1 MRRFRKA
8 EALFHY
14 TILITV
20 VALGLATM
28 HTYLRR
34 GIQAKVKDLTDHV
47 ISDSQLAS
55 LNDPITEKSTVNVNS
70 THDFE
75 KVEGVGGMGQINTLS
90 SYTQEMEH
98 EVESLD
104 QIDYGLAVPSGV
116 DNPEATLLEDGGGLV
131 SGGSS

>member
-34 GIQAKVKDLTDHV
+34 GIQAK
-47 ISDSQLAS
+47 SEG
-55 LNDPITEKSTVNVNS
+55 LN
-70 THDFE
+70 
-75 KVEGVGGMGQINTLS
+75 
-90 SYTQEMEH
+90 
-98 EVESLD
+98 
-104 QIDYGLAVPSGV
+104 
-116 DNPEATLLEDGGGLV
+116 
-131 SGGSS
+131 